1 MASIP
6 PRVLPAYGKVKAFIK
21 KRISTGIW
29 KPGDSV
35 PSESVLMVQFGVSR
49 MTVNRALR
57 ELMGEGLVT
66 RVQGSG
72 TFVAELHRISST
84 LSIRDIH
91 EEVVERGHIHT
102 ARVLLA
108 AAENASADLART
120 LGLSSGGPVFH
131 TILIHLENGVPIQ
144 YEDRYVNPAA
154 APRYLETDFTR
165 ITPTHHLLEE
175 APLTEASYSIEA
187 CLPSAL
193 EAKHLEIKSGEACL
207 AMMRRTVS
215 GANIAS
221 VARLV
226 YPGSRYSFAGKFQA

>member
-1 MASIP
+1 MAKDD
-6 PRVLPAYGKVKAFIK
+6 RPAYEQVKGWVRQHIA
-21 KRISTGIW
+21 SGAW
-29 KPGDSV
+29 KPGDPV
-35 PSESVLMVQFGVSR
+35 PSEAVLMEQFGVSR

-84 LSIRDIH
+84 LTIRDIH
-91 EEVVERGHIHT
+91 EEVAERGHVHT
-102 ARVLLA
+102 SRVLLA
-108 AAENASADLART
+108 ESEKASADLART
-120 LGLSSGGPVFH
+120 LGLRPGAKVFH

-154 APRYLETDFTR
+154 APNYLKTDFSET
-165 ITPTHHLLEE
+165 TPTHHLLAE

-187 CLPSAL
+187 CLPSAQ
-193 EAKHLEIKSGEACL
+193 EAKHLEINQGEACL

>member
-1 MASIP
+1 
-6 PRVLPAYGKVKAFIK
+6 
-21 KRISTGIW
+21 
-29 KPGDSV
+29 
-35 PSESVLMVQFGVSR
+35 MVQFGVSR

-84 LSIRDIH
+84 LTIRDIH

-102 ARVLLA
+102 VRVLLA
-108 AAENASADLART
+108 VSEKASADLART
-120 LGLSSGGPVFH
+120 LGLPDDAQVFH
-131 TILIHLENGVPIQ
+131 TILIHLENAVPIQ

-154 APRYLETDFTR
+154 APRYLETDFTQ

-187 CLPSAL
+187 CLPSAR

>member
-1 MASIP
+1 MASTSP
-6 PRVLPAYGKVKAFIK
+6 TTLPAYGKVKAFIK
-21 KRISTGIW
+21 KRISAGTW
-29 KPGDSV
+29 KPGNPV

-84 LSIRDIH
+84 LTIRDIH

-102 ARVLLA
+102 VRVLLA
-108 AAENASADLART
+108 VSEKASADLART
-120 LGLSSGGPVFH
+120 LGLPDDAQVFH
-131 TILIHLENGVPIQ
+131 TILIHLENAVPIQ

-154 APRYLETDFTR
+154 APRYLETDFTQ

-187 CLPSAL
+187 CLPSAR